1 MDDLQNLGADTID
14 SQVNSALGYSPKK
27 TVQSATPKYSDFD
40 VNKTYGTPARLLDNL
55 NQTESS
61 GNPYIVQ
68 KDTKA
73 MGNYQFLPDTA
84 SMLNKQGIKFN
95 AFDPKESRA
104 AADYYIQQ
112 LVKQNG
118 GDYNAAMAQYGGI
131 KKTDPTPYLSKV
143 MSGVDVGN
151 QPQQQPQVQQAPSN
165 DPLNNL
171 SGGSID
177 LAVQSALNEGKKLP
191 PALVAPVK
199 VFNPDADIPTDVGT
213 APVAPTAQPATNL
226 PAYKMTL
233 QNINVGKNNVAPT
246 STIEPAYQKAINTA
260 NTTNAGDIEQ
270 KYVTPAVE
278 AGLALA
284 TGATTGLLSGII
296 STLTPAS
303 KEYIDA
309 ERKAWKAQNPD
320 LPYNRF
326 EQAFIKGVQAG
337 TFQPKTEGGKQ
348 AIAAVSDVLSSL
360 PPTLPGELGA
370 LGAEREA
377 TTGVAKTLQDQFVS
391 KKTPTPKIEPTIGG
405 VASAGAAATSH
416 EAAINEALSSASPRV
431 QSAFTNEA
439 PSNINLEALNTHKQF
454 DKFDMQPTEGEALQN
469 TSKMSDEWNDRTID
483 PELQHRFEER
493 NPKLIEGFNKIKEK
507 VSPDVFTENP
517 VELANA
523 PLEKMAKI
531 DKNKLTDI
539 DAAYKNLENAN
550 GGTLP
555 LDGKS
560 FVETAEKNLHT
571 KLVTDA
577 LPANLKSALKQFS
590 EGRQM
595 TFEDFKMLGTITAA
609 EMRKGG
615 SEAIAAGVVKDA
627 LENMQLTPE
636 AAPLKPLLDHAKS
649 LVKQRYDLIDPK
661 KPTYNPAYAT
671 AANDTRTEAE
681 IERGDFH
688 PAANTFIAKHY
699 SANTPQVNIQRM
711 LDVIGKDS
719 PEHQALNAAKIDE
732 FKFGSGVKNNNGTIK
747 QEALNKIV
755 YHQNASNL
763 PIMLGNNA
771 VKDLQDLADVARKS
785 EHVRGG
791 PSFANT
797 SNTESVRKRGALGAA
812 KDFGLSAAA
821 KGIEGLVNLKTF
833 GYGGTAIKNMYQGSK
848 EAKALAAAEAERQAL
863 SKRRLGPGAGAKLS
877 DIGK

>member
-1 MDDLQNLGADTID
+1 MDDLQNLGADNVD

-27 TVQSATPKYSDFD
+27 SIQSNTPKYSDFD

-61 GNPYIVQ
+61 DNPYVVQ

-143 MSGVDVGN
+143 MSGVDLGK
-151 QPQQQPQVQQAPSN
+151 QQTQQQAPIN
-165 DPLNNL
+165 DPLSNL
-171 SGGSID
+171 SGGSVD
-177 LAVQSALNEGKKLP
+177 LAVQGALNEGKNVP
-191 PALVAPVK
+191 PPKPIK

-213 APVAPTAQPATNL
+213 APVATTAQTATNL
-226 PAYKMTL
+226 PNYKMTL

-337 TFQPKTEGGKQ
+337 TLQPKTEGGKQ
-348 AIAAVSDVLSSL
+348 AISAVSDVLSTL

-377 TTGVAKTLQDQFVS
+377 TSGVAKTLQEQFAS

-439 PSNINLEALNTHKQF
+439 PSNINLDSLNTRKQF
-454 DKFDMQPTEGEALQN
+454 DKFDMQPTEGEALQDI
-469 TSKMSDEWNDRTID
+469 SKMSDEWNDRTID

-493 NPKLIEGFNKIKEK
+493 NPKLIEAFDKLTESAAPDIYEK
-507 VSPDVFTENP
+507 NP
-517 VELANA
+517 VKLADQILTKLKNDDDA
-523 PLEKMAKI
+523 RVLDITNKYQRANEVLGTGESPI
-531 DKNKLTDI
+531 DVGALKDNI
-539 DAAYKNLENAN
+539 DAALKKAQRTRYVPEELKADLN
-550 GGTLP
+550 
-555 LDGKS
+555 
-560 FVETAEKNLHT
+560 
-571 KLVTDA
+571 DA
-577 LPANLKSALKQFS
+577 LS
-590 EGRQM
+590 
-595 TFEDFKMLGTITAA
+595 
-609 EMRKGG
+609 KGY
-615 SEAIAAGVVKDA
+615 
-627 LENMQLTPE
+627 LTPE
-636 AAPLKPLLDHAKS
+636 EYENFRTDTALIARTSKPLQAKAASIIRQQLENVPLKGEFAQYKPLFDEARKA
-649 LVKQRYDLIDPK
+649 VADRKNLIDS
-661 KPTYNPAYAT
+661 NPAYKVAIS
-671 AANDTRTEAE
+671 DTRTPEEALTLP
-681 IERGDFH
+681 H
-688 PAANTFIAKHY
+688 PASATFLDKNVTGKGV
-699 SANTPQVNIQRM
+699 SQVNVQR
-711 LDVIGKDS
+711 LVDQLGQGSV
-719 PEHQALNAAKIDE
+719 EHQALQAAVIQDLKQ
-732 FKFGSGVKNNNGTIK
+732 KSGVINNQGNVSQKTLNAQIQKELGSKLDTIHG
-747 QEALNKIV
+747 QQLANDIRD
-755 YHQNASNL
+755 
-763 PIMLGNNA
+763 LGE
-771 VKDLQDLADVARKS
+771 VARKS
-785 EHVRGG
+785 EHIRGG
-791 PSFANT
+791 AGFANT
-797 SNTESVRKRGALGAA
+797 SNTESVRKRGALGAT
-812 KDFGLSAAA
+812 KDFITAAAA
-821 KGIEGLVNLKTF
+821 KGLEGSVNLKTY
-833 GYGGTAIKNMYQGSK
+833 GIGGTLIKNMYQSNK

-863 SKRRLGPGAGAKLS
+863 SKRRLGATAGALLS